1 MQAVSIS
8 TAELAALSPD
18 RSRHYCAELE
28 QGNILLFPETPIAIA
43 PEDIL
48 FLLQQKQVG
57 GDYHKNIAY
66 RPVADKLTGYAAPRS
81 ADRDR
86 MHRVMRAYSR
96 GVLDFLG
103 DFLAPYQKRWKVDY
117 ASFRP
122 QEEQGRKA
130 RVRAR
135 NDLLHTDAF
144 PTRPTNGDRIL
155 RFFNNINP
163 TAVRKWM
170 TTETFDVLAP
180 KFAGNARIPL
190 PKPAPRTAIERFL
203 ANTRST
209 LRNFGIPKLARS
221 PYDDFMLRFHHFLK
235 ENAEFQATCPKWYF
249 DFAPGTSW
257 MCYTDTVSHAVLSGQ
272 FALEQTLIV
281 SRDAMVLPEVSPVG
295 VLEKL
300 VGARLTA

>member
-1 MQAVSIS
+1 MQTVSIS
-8 TAELAALSPD
+8 SSDLVALTPG
-18 RSRHYCAELE
+18 RARAWCAELE
-28 QGNILLFPETPIAIA
+28 KGNILLFPETPIALP
-43 PEDIL
+43 PEDVL
-48 FLLQQKQVG
+48 FLLQQKQAG

-66 RPVADKLTGYAAPRS
+66 RPLQDKLTGYAAPTG
-81 ADRDR
+81 ADRER
-86 MHRVMRAYSR
+86 MHRVMRDYSR
-96 GVLDFLG
+96 NVITFLEN
-103 DFLAPYQKRWKVDY
+103 FLAPYQRRWKVDF

-163 TAVRKWM
+163 TATRKWM
-170 TTETFDVLAP
+170 TTETFDVLAR
-180 KFAGNARIPL
+180 KFAADPRIPL
-190 PKPAPRTAIERFL
+190 PKSRKSAFARMAGGL
-203 ANTRST
+203 
-209 LRNFGIPKLARS
+209 GIARYARS

-235 ENAEFQATCPKWYF
+235 ENSEFQATCPKWYF
-249 DFAPGTSW
+249 EFAPGASW
-257 MCYTDTVSHAVLSGQ
+257 MAYTDTVSHAVLSGQ

-281 SRDAMVLPEVSPVG
+281 ARDAMVAPEISPVG

>member
-1 MQAVSIS
+1 MQTVSIS
-8 TAELAALSPD
+8 AADLAGLTPD
-18 RSRHYCAELE
+18 RARHFCAELE
-28 QGNILLFPETPIAIA
+28 KGNILLFPETPIALA
-43 PEDIL
+43 PEDVL
-48 FLLQQKQVG
+48 FLLQQKQTG

-66 RPVADKLTGYAAPRS
+66 RPRQDRLTGYAAPNG
-81 ADRDR
+81 ADRER
-86 MHRVMRAYSR
+86 MHRVMRAYSQ
-96 GVLDFLG
+96 GVIAFLEK
-103 DFLAPYQKRWKVDY
+103 FLAPYERRWKLDY

-163 TAVRKWM
+163 TATRKWM
-170 TTETFDVLAP
+170 TTETFDVLAR
-180 KFAGNARIPL
+180 KFAADPRIPL
-190 PKPAPRTAIERFL
+190 PKPGKSAFARVAGSLGI
-203 ANTRST
+203 TRY
-209 LRNFGIPKLARS
+209 ARS

-249 DFAPGTSW
+249 EFAPGSSW
-257 MCYTDTVSHAVLSGQ
+257 MVYTDSVSHAVLSGQ
-272 FALEQTLIV
+272 FALEQTLLV
-281 SRDAMVLPEVSPVG
+281 SRDAMVAPDVSPVG